1 MNELVSQSE
10 VGTILNS
17 LENNG
22 FDVHDPRGV
31 VALMV
36 NSERV
41 KKLKLGKGDLVKFKK
56 QILQNEYVPEK

>member
-1 MNELVSQSE
+1 MSFNELVSQSE
-10 VGTILNS
+10 VGTILNF

-41 KKLKLGKGDLVKFKK
+41 KKLKLGKSDLVKF
-56 QILQNEYVPEK
+56 